1 MPSFNKVVCAG
12 LAGIFACG
20 SINMPAQALTKA
32 ETMSLSY
39 GQVKGS
45 GLANRCP
52 SVVGEQTIALSSGK
66 QYKITDL
73 CIEPKSWQVSNHF
86 SRPLLTN
93 QQIRTIHVASN
104 DLNTKISQLTP
115 RIVILK

>member
-1 MPSFNKVVCAG
+1 MPAFNKFVCAG
-12 LAGIFACG
+12 LAGLMASS
-20 SINMPAQALTKA
+20 SISMPAQALTKA

-52 SVVGEQTIALSSGK
+52 SVVGEETIALENGK

-73 CIEPKSWQVSNHF
+73 CIEPKAWQVCYYFTLFYMMLQHMYEF
-86 SRPLLTN
+86 
-93 QQIRTIHVASN
+93 IRSV
-104 DLNTKISQLTP
+104 
-115 RIVILK
+115 

>member
-52 SVVGEQTIALSSGK
+52 TVIGEETIALSNGK

-73 CIEPKSWQVSNHF
+73 CIEPKSWQVNTIYSIFLSVVPMSLEHF
-86 SRPLLTN
+86 FL
-93 QQIRTIHVASN
+93 
-104 DLNTKISQLTP
+104 
-115 RIVILK
+115 ILIIF